1 MRPPQQ
7 NMTLVNVCECAVLW
21 AFQIR
26 ASLLQHRFRLSFD
39 RTGKAFLC
47 LMAQNHVLAASLRL
61 SCWYQKGAYR
71 FNGVRFKP
79 CSPYID
85 INSIYG
91 FSDVSQVCQ
100 ICQIK
105 VFLTGASLDPQ
116 MLFNAEGFALCL
128 IFSLSGLIISSR
140 IFKTEVALF
149 LTSRFLW
156 GRAHHLHAPCDTE
169 KISQRHN

>member
-128 IFSLSGLIISSR
+128 IFFPLWFDYKQPHFQNGGCSISD
-140 IFKTEVALF
+140 FQ
-149 LTSRFLW
+149 
-156 GRAHHLHAPCDTE
+156 
-169 KISQRHN
+169 ISVGACTPPTCSM